1 MRKIKQVILMAMFL
15 MLPFGANAEKYD
27 LERLISA
34 IAQVESKGKAN
45 AVNKKGDCV
54 GILQITKTLVKECND
69 IMKKKGDKRRF
80 TLQDRY
86 SVEKSKEMFKV
97 IQEYHNKE
105 QDLEKG
111 IRIWNGGYNGMK
123 NPRTK
128 QYYKKVIKEYRLLK

>member
-1 MRKIKQVILMAMFL
+1 MAMFL
-15 MLPFGANAEKYD
+15 MFSFGAKAEKYD
-27 LERLISA
+27 FERLFKA
-34 IAQVESKGKAN
+34 IAQVESESKAN

-54 GILQITKTLVKECND
+54 GILQITKILVKECND
-69 IMKKKGDKRRF
+69 IMKKKGDARRF
-80 TLQDRY
+80 TLKDRY

-128 QYYKKVIKEYRLLK
+128 QYYKKVIKEYRSFTEMI